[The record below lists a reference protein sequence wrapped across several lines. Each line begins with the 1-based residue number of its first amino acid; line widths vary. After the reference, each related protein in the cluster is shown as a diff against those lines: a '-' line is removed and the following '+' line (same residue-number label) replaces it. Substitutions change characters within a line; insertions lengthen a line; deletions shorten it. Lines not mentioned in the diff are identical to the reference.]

1 MQTQLISLLGEYL
14 RELSSLKGYSSNTV
28 KSYSADLRGFIDFQ
42 AAENGAAGRDEPE
55 ARDLTIENLR
65 NYLWFVTKESA
76 AKSTVAR
83 KATALRMF
91 TAWCYEHKFILVDP
105 GLRLK
110 SPKLD
115 RPLPAV
121 VSAEAMKQLLSWVAE
136 TATVDNPTG
145 IRDLL
150 VFELLYSTGARVSEL
165 ASLNLDSIDYERG
178 LLSII
183 GKGDKQRMVPFGE
196 PASRALDL
204 WLQEGRPVFMNEQSG
219 DALLLTAK
227 GKRLGVRQIF
237 DLVAKNLAAI
247 PLVSPGVGAGA
258 GKGGAMGPHAMRHSF
273 ATHLLDGGADLRSV
287 QELLGHANL
296 ATTQIYTHVSVER
309 LRDSYKQAHP
319 RA

>member
-1 MQTQLISLLGEYL
+1 MQVQLINILGEYL
-14 RELSSLKGYSSNTV
+14 SELAVSKGYSPNTV
-28 KSYSADLRGFIDFQ
+28 KSYSADLRGFINFQ
-42 AAENGAAGRDEPE
+42 AAENGAVGRDEPE
-55 ARDLTIENLR
+55 ARDLVIENLR
-65 NYLWFVTKESA
+65 NYLWFVTKDSA

-91 TAWCYEHKFILVDP
+91 TAWCYKNKITDSDA

-121 VSAEAMKQLLSWVAE
+121 VSAESMRQVFEWVKQSA
-136 TATVDNPTG
+136 TADNPNG

-150 VFELLYSTGARVSEL
+150 VFELLYSTGARVGEL
-165 ASLNLDSIDYERG
+165 AALNLSSIDFERQ
-178 LLSII
+178 LVSII
-183 GKGDKQRMVPFGE
+183 GKGDKQRMVPFGK
-196 PASRALDL
+196 PASEALDL
-204 WLQEGRPVFMNEQSG
+204 WLQQGRPQFFNEQSF

-237 DLVAKNLAAI
+237 DLVAKNLAAL
-247 PLVSPGVGAGA
+247 PLAGA
-258 GKGGAMGPHAMRHSF
+258 SAKLGPHALRHSF

-309 LRDSYKQAHP
+309 LRSSYQTAHP

>member
-1 MQTQLISLLGEYL
+1 MRVQLISLLGEYL
-14 RELSSLKGYSSNTV
+14 SELALAKGYSPNTV
-28 KSYSADLRGFIDFQ
+28 KSYSADLRGFINFQ
-42 AAENGAAGRDEPE
+42 AAENGAVGRDEPE

-65 NYLWFVTKESA
+65 NYLWFVTKDSA

-91 TAWCYEHKFILVDP
+91 TAWCYKNKITDSDA

-121 VSAEAMKQLLSWVAE
+121 VSADAMRQLFEWMNHSA
-136 TATVDNPTG
+136 TADNPAG

-165 ASLNLDSIDYERG
+165 AGLNLGSIDHQRQ
-178 LLSII
+178 LVSIV
-183 GKGDKQRMVPFGE
+183 GKGDKQRMVPFGR
-196 PASRALDL
+196 PASEALEL
-204 WLQEGRPVFMNEQSG
+204 WLQQGRPQFSNEQSA

-237 DLVAKNLAAI
+237 DLVAKNLAAL
-247 PLVSPGVGAGA
+247 PLAGA
-258 GKGGAMGPHAMRHSF
+258 SAKLGPHALRHSF

-309 LRDSYKQAHP
+309 LRSSYQTAHP

>member
-1 MQTQLISLLGEYL
+1 MRNQLISLLGEYL
-14 RELSSLKGYSSNTV
+14 GELARLKGYSPNTV
-28 KSYSADLRGFIDFQ
+28 KSYSADLRGFIEFQ
-42 AAENGAAGRDEPE
+42 AAENGSVGRDEPE

-65 NYLWFVTKESA
+65 NYLWFVTKDAA

-83 KATALRMF
+83 KAVALRMF
-91 TAWCYEHKFILVDP
+91 TAWCYENKFIDVDP

-115 RPLPAV
+115 RPLPSV
-121 VSAEAMKQLLSWVAE
+121 VSAEAMQQLLKWVNDA
-136 TATVDNPTG
+136 ATVDNPTG
-145 IRDLL
+145 IRDLV
-150 VFELLYSTGARVSEL
+150 VFELLYATGARVSEL
-165 ASLNLDSIDYERG
+165 AALNLESIDHTRG
-178 LLSII
+178 LLSLV
-183 GKGDKQRMVPFGE
+183 GKGDKQRMVPFGQ
-196 PASRALDL
+196 PAQRALDL
-204 WLQEGRPVFMNEQSG
+204 WLQQGRPAFLNEQSG
-219 DALLLTAK
+219 NALLLTAK

-247 PLVSPGVGAGA
+247 PLAGGAA
-258 GKGGAMGPHAMRHSF
+258 GKGGALGPHALRHSF

>member
-1 MQTQLISLLGEYL
+1 MQVQLISLLGEYL
-14 RELSSLKGYSSNTV
+14 SELALAKGYSPNTV

-42 AAENGAAGRDEPE
+42 AAENGAVGRDEPE

-65 NYLWFVTKESA
+65 NYLWFVTKDAA

-91 TAWCYEHKFILVDP
+91 TAWCYQNKIIDTDS

-121 VSAEAMKQLLSWVAE
+121 VSAEAMQQLLSWVAE
-136 TATVDNPTG
+136 RATAENPNG

-165 ASLNLDSIDYERG
+165 AALNLSSIDHERQ
-178 LLSII
+178 LISFV
-183 GKGDKQRMVPFGE
+183 GKGNKQRMVPFGK
-196 PASRALDL
+196 PASLALDL
-204 WLQEGRPVFMNEQSG
+204 WLQQGRPLLLGDSSG

-237 DLVAKNLAAI
+237 DLVAKNLAAL
-247 PLVSPGVGAGA
+247 PLAGVGA
-258 GKGGAMGPHAMRHSF
+258 KLGPHALRHSF

-309 LRDSYKQAHP
+309 LRTSYETAHP

>member
-1 MQTQLISLLGEYL
+1 MQAQLINLLGEYL
-14 RELSSLKGYSSNTV
+14 AELERLKGYSPNTV
-28 KSYSADLRGFIDFQ
+28 KSYSADLRGFINFQ
-42 AAENGAAGRDEPE
+42 AAENGSVGRDEPE

-65 NYLWFVTKESA
+65 NYLWSVTKDAA

-91 TAWCYEHKFILVDP
+91 SAWCYEHKLISVDP

-121 VSAEAMKQLLSWVAE
+121 VSAEAMRQLLVWVAE
-136 TATVDNPTG
+136 TATVDNPIG
-145 IRDLL
+145 VRDLV

-165 ASLNLDSIDYERG
+165 ANLNLNSIDYQRG

-196 PASRALDL
+196 PASRAIDL
-204 WLQEGRPVFMNEQSG
+204 WLQQARPAFMNENSG
-219 DALLLTAK
+219 EALLLTAK

-237 DLVAKNLAAI
+237 DLVAKNLAAL
-247 PLVSPGVGAGA
+247 PLAGA
-258 GKGGAMGPHAMRHSF
+258 SAPLGPHALRHSF

>member
-1 MQTQLISLLGEYL
+1 VRTQLIGLLGEYL
-14 RELSSLKGYSSNTV
+14 AELSRLKGYSPNTV

-42 AAENGAAGRDEPE
+42 AAENGATGRDEPE
-55 ARDLTIENLR
+55 TRDLTIENLR
-65 NYLWFVTKESA
+65 NYLWFVTKDSA

-91 TAWCYEHKFILVDP
+91 SAWCYEHKLIEVDP

-121 VSAEAMKQLLSWVAE
+121 VSAEAMKQLLTWVAE
-136 TATVDNPTG
+136 TATVDNPSG
-145 IRDLL
+145 IRDLV

-165 ASLNLDSIDYERG
+165 ANLNLGSIDYQRG

-204 WLQEGRPVFMNEQSG
+204 WLQQGRPAFMNEASG

-237 DLVAKNLAAI
+237 DLVAKNLAAL
-247 PLVSPGVGAGA
+247 PLAGVGA
-258 GKGGAMGPHAMRHSF
+258 GKGGALGPHALRHSF

>member
-1 MQTQLISLLGEYL
+1 MRVQLISLLGEYL
-14 RELSSLKGYSSNTV
+14 RELALAKGYSPNTV
-28 KSYSADLRGFIDFQ
+28 KSYSADLRGFIEFQ
-42 AAENGAAGRDEPE
+42 AAENGAVGRDEPE

-65 NYLWFVTKESA
+65 NYLWFVTKDSA

-91 TAWCYEHKFILVDP
+91 TAWCYKNKIVDTDA

-115 RPLPAV
+115 RPLPPV
-121 VSAEAMKQLLSWVAE
+121 VSADAMRKVFDWVNQSANP
-136 TATVDNPTG
+136 DNPVG

-165 ASLNLDSIDYERG
+165 AGLNLTSIDFERQ
-178 LLSII
+178 LVSIV
-183 GKGDKQRMVPFGE
+183 GKGDKQRMVPFGK
-196 PASRALDL
+196 PASEALDL
-204 WLQEGRPVFMNEQSG
+204 WLRHGRPAFVSESSG
-219 DALLLTAK
+219 EALLLTAK

-237 DLVAKNLAAI
+237 DLVAKNLAAL
-247 PLVSPGVGAGA
+247 PLAGVSA
-258 GKGGAMGPHAMRHSF
+258 KLGPHALRHSF

-309 LRDSYKQAHP
+309 LRSSYQTAHP

>member
-1 MQTQLISLLGEYL
+1 MRTQLISLLGEYL
-14 RELSSLKGYSSNTV
+14 SELSRLKGYSANTV

-42 AAENGAAGRDEPE
+42 AAENGSVGRDEPE

-65 NYLWFVTKESA
+65 NYLWFVTKDSA

-83 KATALRMF
+83 KAAALRMF
-91 TAWCYEHKFILVDP
+91 SAWCYEHKLISVDP

-121 VSAEAMKQLLSWVAE
+121 VSADSMKQLLGWVAE
-136 TATVDNPTG
+136 SATVDNPMG
-145 IRDLL
+145 IRDLV
-150 VFELLYSTGARVSEL
+150 VFEILYSTGARVSEL
-165 ASLNLDSIDYERG
+165 ANLNLASIDYQRG
-178 LLSII
+178 LLSIV

-196 PASRALDL
+196 PASRAIDL
-204 WLQEGRPVFMNEQSG
+204 WLQQGRPVFLNEHSG

-227 GKRLGVRQIF
+227 GRRLGVRQIF
-237 DLVAKNLAAI
+237 DLVAKNLASL
-247 PLVSPGVGAGA
+247 PLAGAGA
-258 GKGGAMGPHAMRHSF
+258 ALGPHALRHSF

-309 LRDSYKQAHP
+309 LRDSYKLAHP

>member
-14 RELSSLKGYSSNTV
+14 RELSSLKGYSPNTV
-28 KSYSADLRGFIDFQ
+28 KSYLGDLRGFIDFQ

-65 NYLWFVTKESA
+65 NYLWFVTKSDS

-83 KATALRMF
+83 KAAALRMF
-91 TAWCYEHKFILVDP
+91 SAWCYEHKLIAVDP

-121 VSAEAMKQLLSWVAE
+121 VSADAMKQLLSWLAE
-136 TATVDNPTG
+136 AATVDNPTG
-145 IRDLL
+145 IRDLV
-150 VFELLYSTGARVSEL
+150 VFEMLYSTGARVSEL
-165 ASLNLDSIDYERG
+165 ANLNLDSIDYHRG
-178 LLSII
+178 LVSII

-196 PASRALDL
+196 PARRALDL
-204 WLQEGRPVFMNEQSG
+204 WMQQGRTVFMNENSG

-237 DLVAKNLAAI
+237 DLVAKNLAAL
-247 PLVSPGVGAGA
+247 PLAAASGPL
-258 GKGGAMGPHAMRHSF
+258 GPHALRHSF

-319 RA
+319 RS

>member
-1 MQTQLISLLGEYL
+1 MRNQLISLLGEYL
-14 RELSSLKGYSSNTV
+14 SELTRLKGYSANTV

-42 AAENGAAGRDEPE
+42 AAANGSVGRDQPE

-65 NYLWFVTKESA
+65 NYLWFVTKDSA

-91 TAWCYEHKFILVDP
+91 SAWCYAHNFIEVDP

-121 VSAEAMKQLLSWVAE
+121 VSAESMKQLLNWVAE

-145 IRDLL
+145 MRDLV

-165 ASLNLDSIDYERG
+165 AALNLQSIDYQRS

-196 PASRALDL
+196 PASRAIDL
-204 WLQEGRPVFMNEQSG
+204 WLQQGRPAFLNEQSG

-237 DLVAKNLAAI
+237 DLVAKNLAALPI
-247 PLVSPGVGAGA
+247 AGTSAPL
-258 GKGGAMGPHAMRHSF
+258 GPHALRHSF

-309 LRDSYKQAHP
+309 LRDSYRQAHP

>member
-14 RELSSLKGYSSNTV
+14 GELARLKGYSPNTV
-28 KSYSADLRGFIDFQ
+28 KSYSADLKGFIEFQ
-42 AAENGAAGRDEPE
+42 AGENGSVGRDEPE

-65 NYLWFVTKESA
+65 NYLWFVTKDGA

-91 TAWCYEHKFILVDP
+91 SAWCYEHKFIEVDP

-121 VSAEAMKQLLSWVAE
+121 VCAESMKQLLTWVAK
-136 TATVDNPTG
+136 TATVDNPNG
-145 IRDLL
+145 IRDLV

-165 ASLNLDSIDYERG
+165 AGLNLTSIDYQRG
-178 LLSII
+178 LLSIN
-183 GKGDKQRMVPFGE
+183 GKGNKQRMVPYGE

-204 WLQEGRPVFMNEQSG
+204 WLQQGRTTFLNENSG

-227 GKRLGVRQIF
+227 GKRIGVRQIF
-237 DLVAKNLAAI
+237 DLVAKNLAAL
-247 PLVSPGVGAGA
+247 PLAGA
-258 GKGGAMGPHAMRHSF
+258 SAPLGPHALRHSF
-273 ATHLLDGGADLRSV
+273 ATHLLAGGADLRSV